1 MDIIKTKKSEKVFI
15 SPISDTNSKKRRI
28 WPKVVLVLAIILA
41 CALLLV
47 AVVFFIYDY
56 FKAKNS
62 DTLVRFVPNTVQF
75 YASIDK
81 SKISNENLK
90 YSDLILASK
99 SAKNILPANLESTCG
114 NKYAYAN
121 LDKANIFIFE
131 DVNLELFKNNVISK
145 GSAGFFDYRDIKI
158 NEVKL
163 TNRNPFSYLEID
175 NYLVIS
181 DDEDALRKVI
191 DAYIDQAKSLK
202 YDKHFS
208 QVNKKTL
215 ADSFLY
221 VYSKKNNDLFALFPN
236 FNALNNIDK
245 FIFDN
250 NYFFLTAKEKDSN
263 IDLKIYSDLNLN
275 KQLSL
280 KEPFNFLPNKTILAY
295 SGNNLQNTYQDL
307 KKEADANINF
317 LQFLNGFEDQ
327 FKNNYGLNFEN
338 ALLPLFDNNFEF
350 IVLSSKKDKTSWA
363 IISEIDNENKLSA
376 KMIDIENG
384 LIKYFARQ
392 KPREKKIELADGSEG
407 IELLPDTSKFKFVN
421 KDFEIFKIRTLVSKD
436 NKKDLDSFS
445 YCLYDNKLLLAST
458 NDSLKEILKSLD
470 NKNAVISAQIKANN
484 GLLYLNSLDFLN
496 NFGIELKGDLTLG
509 FEDGNSINGLIR
521 LY

>member
-15 SPISDTNSKKRRI
+15 SPISDSNSKERRI

-41 CALLLV
+41 CALLV
-47 AVVFFIYDY
+47 AAGFFIYDY

-99 SAKNILPANLESTCG
+99 SAKNILPANLGTTFG

-121 LDKANIFIFE
+121 LDKASIFIFE
-131 DVNLELFKNNVISK
+131 DADLELFKNNVISK
-145 GSAGFFDYRDIKI
+145 GSTGFFDYRDIKI

-163 TNRNPFSYLEID
+163 PAQNPFSYLEID
-175 NYLVIS
+175 NVLVIS
-181 DDEDALRKVI
+181 DDDDALRKVV
-191 DAYIDQAKSLK
+191 DANFDQARSLR
-202 YDKHFS
+202 YDKYFS

-215 ADSFLY
+215 TDSFLFAF
-221 VYSKKNNDLFALFPN
+221 SKKNNDLLALLPN
-236 FNALNNIDK
+236 FNVLNNIDK

-280 KEPFNFLPNKTILAY
+280 KEPFKFLPNKTILAY

-307 KKEADANINF
+307 KKEADSNINF

-327 FKNNYGLNFEN
+327 LKNNYGLSFEN
-338 ALLPLFDNNFEF
+338 DLMPLFDNNFEF
-350 IVLSSKKDKTSWA
+350 VVLPDKKDKTSWA
-363 IISEIDNENKLSA
+363 MISEVGNENKLSA
-376 KMIDIENG
+376 KMVDIENG

-421 KDFEIFKIRTLVSKD
+421 KDFEIFKIRTLVSKND
-436 NKKDLDSFS
+436 KKDLDSFS